1 MGCMRPVAPSLPT
14 SELNDSLL
22 DWLQM
27 CDYTLYFVWNTYSA
41 EESAEMDEASFELQP
56 VTSAGSCEEDVLL
69 QQNPLL
75 DAANVEEFE
84 VENTSASQPVALMKN
99 LSADT
104 GKPKSSRIA
113 VKTSVSSSLLRRLLK
128 YTLPLPLLLL
138 VLFGGLYLLC
148 DGWHEALSDLGL
160 WISPQL
166 KHVRGAPPV

>member
-1 MGCMRPVAPSLPT
+1 
-14 SELNDSLL
+14 
-22 DWLQM
+22 
-27 CDYTLYFVWNTYSA
+27 
-41 EESAEMDEASFELQP
+41 MDEASFELQP

-104 GKPKSSRIA
+104 GKPEKSSRIA
-113 VKTSVSSSLLRRLLK
+113 VKTGVSSSLLRRLLK